1 MTMKKFLKEMLS
13 EAGSNGQFYVSS
25 KRVVGFII
33 TMVSLG
39 CIIYLTIKDGGTVVV
54 ENLIQTAFIMGTSLL
69 GISSVTSIW
78 KHGSISVGENKESV
92 EPSNKKPKRK
102 INPCDDCEFNT
113 EKDLE

>member
-1 MTMKKFLKEMLS
+1 MKKFLKEMLS
-13 EAGSNGQFYVSS
+13 EAGSNGQIYVSS

-54 ENLIQTAFIMGTSLL
+54 ENLIQTAFIMGASLL

-78 KHGSISVGENKESV
+78 KHGSISVGENNESV
-92 EPSNKKPKRK
+92 EPSNKKPRRK